1 MPAIL
6 IKLVKKH
13 RGTAFNILMLIV
25 WSNIL
30 FRPVS
35 TVGWLLSFI
44 SIIVILEF
52 VKLSFKLTGIEYGGT
67 LQADKDYEEG
77 PLKIALFFVIVF
89 AYVFLLG
96 FSVYYLNTNYP
107 QHFK

>member
-1 MPAIL
+1 MPEIL

-13 RGTAFNILMLIV
+13 RGIAFNILMLIA
-25 WSNIL
+25 WANIL
-30 FRPVS
+30 LRPVS

-44 SIIVILEF
+44 SIIVILAF
-52 VKLSFKLTGIEYGGT
+52 VKLRFKLTGIEYVGIF
-67 LQADKDYEEG
+67 QADKDYEEG
-77 PLKIALFFVIVF
+77 PLKIALFFVIVC